1 MSEQPDFIP
10 YGRTGSGDAGNQTSI
25 ARRIEEDASG
35 ISSERRREVWRFL
48 AGRGSKGATVGEVE
62 DEMHLGH
69 GQASSALTHL
79 HRAGK
84 VRRLTEKRRKQ
95 QVYVTPHFVLDRK
108 ESPYR
113 PRLTMSQAEFDR
125 EVMLAQAQA
134 WDEGYEKGKSFAA
147 EAIVTKVIGQRPRNP
162 YR

>member
-1 MSEQPDFIP
+1 MTEQPDFIP

-35 ISSERRREVWRFL
+35 IASERRRKVYILL
-48 AGRGSKGATVGEVE
+48 AGLGSKGATVGEVE
-62 DEMHLGH
+62 DQLHLGH
-69 GQASSALTHL
+69 GQASSALSHL

-125 EVMLAQAQA
+125 EVGLAQAQA
-134 WDEGYEKGKSFAA
+134 WDEGVDAGRKWPLDAKS
-147 EAIVTKVIGQRPRNP
+147 RNP